1 MYAIWDKK
9 QTFSYILI
17 IRIITN
23 LYYNHINFKK
33 IL

>member
-17 IRIITN
+17 IRISAN
-23 LYYNHINFKK
+23 LYYNRKNFNK